1 MLTHEELMEKC
12 QKVRYAVDA
21 LLNVMR
27 VDDYIYKPDLS
38 AHDYIMDKLIYNEE
52 SLLSEYLENRDSISD
67 ADAKEIVCTL
77 MIASN
82 VEGYALGTEE
92 SVPEGR
98 MINIKWNKEE

>member
-12 QKVRYAVDA
+12 KQVRYAVDA

-27 VDDYIYKPDLS
+27 IDGYVYKPDLS
-38 AHDYIMDKLIYNEE
+38 THDYIMDKLIYKEE
-52 SLLSEYLENRDSISD
+52 SLLSAYLENRESISD
-67 ADAKEIVCTL
+67 VDAKEIVCAL

-92 SVPEGR
+92 STPEGR
-98 MINIKWNKEE
+98 MINIQWNKE

>member
-1 MLTHEELMEKC
+1 MITIKSHSMMRRKVLQNYFQKEVDFMLTHEELMEKC

-52 SLLSEYLENRDSISD
+52 SLLSDDSLLFPNNFLIIFIFS
-67 ADAKEIVCTL
+67 
-77 MIASN
+77 
-82 VEGYALGTEE
+82 
-92 SVPEGR
+92 
-98 MINIKWNKEE
+98 